1 MLIGMTRRLVFV
13 YAADSGLLNTAIDM
27 AHKVLSPETYPCQL
41 CALTYGPLGMRR
53 RWAAFVKRLPYP
65 ALFLHRN
72 EFVRGYPGTQA
83 ALPALFMEDEGRLSA
98 LVDGDAVRGCRDLDE
113 LMTLVESRVSGRGL

>member
-1 MLIGMTRRLVFV
+1 MTRRLVFV

-27 AHKVLSPETYPCQL
+27 AHKILSPTTYPCQL

-65 ALFLHRN
+65 AVFLHRN
-72 EFVRGYPGTQA
+72 EFLRDHPGTEA
-83 ALPALFMEDEGRLSA
+83 ALPALFMEEEGRLSP
-98 LVDGDAVRGCRDLDE
+98 LVDGGAVRSCRDLDE
-113 LMTLVESRVSGRGL
+113 LMTLVETRLSGRPV

>member
-1 MLIGMTRRLVFV
+1 MTRRLVFV

-53 RWAAFVKRLPYP
+53 RWAAFVRRLPHP

-72 EFVRGYPGTQA
+72 EFVRGYPGTEA
-83 ALPALFMEDEGRLSA
+83 VLPALLMEEEGRLSV

-113 LMTLVESRVSGRGL
+113 LMTLVEARASGL

>member
-1 MLIGMTRRLVFV
+1 MARRLVFA

-65 ALFLHRN
+65 AVFLHRN
-72 EFVRGYPGTQA
+72 ELVRGYPGTEA
-83 ALPALFMEDEGRLSA
+83 PLPALFVEEDGRLA
-98 LVDGDAVRGCRDLDE
+98 TVVDGDAVRGCRDLDA
-113 LMTLVESRVSGRGL
+113 LMTLVEAQVRGL

>member
-1 MLIGMTRRLVFV
+1 MARRLVFA

-65 ALFLHRN
+65 AVFLHRN
-72 EFVRGYPGTQA
+72 ELVRGYPGTEA
-83 ALPALFMEDEGRLSA
+83 SLPALFVEEDGRLSTV
-98 LVDGDAVRGCRDLDE
+98 VDGDAVRGCRDLDA
-113 LMTLVESRVSGRGL
+113 LITLVEAQVRGL